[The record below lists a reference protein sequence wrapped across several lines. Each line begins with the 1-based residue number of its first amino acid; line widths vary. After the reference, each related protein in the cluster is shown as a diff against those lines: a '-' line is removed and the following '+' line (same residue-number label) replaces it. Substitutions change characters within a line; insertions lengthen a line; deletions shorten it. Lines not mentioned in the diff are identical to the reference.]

1 MFTGI
6 TQGLFPVVSIKKQTG
21 LLTYTIQ
28 LNELMTEQLKIGA
41 SVAIDGVCQ
50 SVIAIKNNHQV
61 SFQAIQETLDKTT
74 LSCLNEQS
82 QVSVER
88 SVKIGDEIGG
98 HIVSGHVHGT
108 AKIVDKK
115 QTDNNLELTFQCP
128 REWMKYIL
136 NKGFIAVDGSS
147 LTVVNTDANGRFSV
161 CLIPE
166 TLKLTNFFK
175 KNIEDNVN
183 IELDQQT
190 ITIVKTVER
199 ILTKQ

>member
-88 SVKIGDEIGG
+88 SFKIGDEIGG

-199 ILTKQ
+199 I